1 MIFLNNLKSF
11 KSEEIKRT
19 WESNPSLWIILI
31 VIGIVSLLVLI
42 LWFGLMKKEAK
53 DTTQPKY
60 DLKNI
65 KRYDSEILNYFVT
78 FIIPIL
84 SLDPKSLPSIVMNLL
99 LVVIE
104 GIYYIS
110 NNVLYFNVI
119 LLIAGFHV
127 YSAEDEK
134 YIIVSRK
141 SREEIYFGGCVQI
154 GTTNIFYC

>member
-31 VIGIVSLLVLI
+31 VIGIISLLVLI